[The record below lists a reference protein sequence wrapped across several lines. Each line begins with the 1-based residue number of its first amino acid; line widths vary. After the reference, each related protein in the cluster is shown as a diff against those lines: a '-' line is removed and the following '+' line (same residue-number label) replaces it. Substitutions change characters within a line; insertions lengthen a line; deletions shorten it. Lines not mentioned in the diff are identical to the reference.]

1 MPWLTQLADVA
12 RRTGFPVT
20 EVGGWKTCGHG
31 PQPSVEGVVCHHTA
45 GWNDRSVVVNGRPGL
60 DGPLSHFWLQHTGRI
75 WVVAAGRCWHNA
87 PSTSAHHTNSA
98 SIGIEAENDGHS
110 PWPQVQLDAYHALC
124 AELAREFGFSASRVK
139 GHKEVNLQ
147 KVDPHSLSMATFRA
161 DVAALIK
168 HPGSRTAIKQE
179 EDDVP
184 EVISLGAGEDQ
195 DVPAGD
201 EVAVHWHTEYTDDPK
216 GHSADGVAV
225 MASASRWC
233 IVDGL
238 VKVRG
243 LQPGQEVDIAW
254 SRYNRDGSKFTDDAW
269 RLTAH
274 ADASGRVEE
283 SVGGQFALNKN
294 NQLRL
299 RVINPRE
306 DVATAVVEKVSMA
319 KISMF
324 KR

>member
-1 MPWLTQLADVA
+1 MPWLTQLADIA

-20 EVGGWKTCGHG
+20 EVGGWKTRGHG
-31 PQPSVEGVVCHHTA
+31 PQQAVQGVVCHHTA

-87 PSTSAHHTNSA
+87 PSTSAHHMNST
-98 SIGIEAENDGHS
+98 SIGIEAENDGRS
-110 PWPQVQLDAYHALC
+110 PWPQVQLDAYYALC
-124 AELAREFGFSASRVK
+124 AELCREFGLPASRVK
-139 GHKEVNLQ
+139 GHKEVNTG
-147 KVDPHSLSMATFRA
+147 KVDPHSLNMNTFRSR
-161 DVAALIK
+161 VAALIK
-168 HPGSRTAIKQE
+168 NPGISIKQQE

-184 EVISLGAGEDQ
+184 EVISLGAGKDQ
-195 DVPAGD
+195 NLPAGG
-201 EVAVHWHTEYTDDPK
+201 ETAVSWHTEYADDPS
-216 GHSADGVAV
+216 GHSADGVAIL
-225 MASASRWC
+225 AKAARWC

-243 LQPGQEVDIAW
+243 LKPGSEIDVAW
-254 SRYNRDGSKFTDDAW
+254 SRYSRDGKKHEDDAW
-269 RLTAH
+269 RLSFR
-274 ADASGRVEE
+274 ADVNGRVEQ
-283 SVGGQFALNKN
+283 SVGGQFALNSK

-299 RVINPRE
+299 RVINPTSS
-306 DVATAVVEKVSMA
+306 DAIVEKVTMA

>member
-20 EVGGWKTCGHG
+20 EVGGWKSRGHG

-45 GWNDRSVVVNGRPGL
+45 GWNDRHVVVNGRPGL
-60 DGPLSHFWLQHTGRI
+60 DGPLSHIWLQHTGRI

-87 PSTSAHHTNSA
+87 PSLSAHHTNSA
-98 SIGIEAENDGHS
+98 SLGIEAENDGRT
-110 PWPQVQLDAYHALC
+110 PWPTVQLDAYHALC
-124 AELAREFGFSASRVK
+124 AELCREFGLSAARVV
-139 GHKEVNLQ
+139 GHKEVNSQ
-147 KVDPHSLSMATFRA
+147 KPDPHSLSMSTFRA
-161 DVAALIK
+161 TVARCVTN
-168 HPGSRTAIKQE
+168 PGTIPNQQQE
-179 EDDVP
+179 ENVP

-195 DVPAGD
+195 DVPAGG
-201 EVAVHWHTEYTDDPK
+201 ELAVRWHTEYTDDPK
-216 GHSADGVAV
+216 GHGEDGVAV
-225 MASASRWC
+225 LASGSRWC
-233 IVDGL
+233 IADGL

-243 LQPGQEVDIAW
+243 LRPGQEVDIAW
-254 SRYNRDGSKFTDDAW
+254 SRYSRDGKTWTDDAW

-274 ADASGRVEE
+274 ADTNGRVEE
-283 SVGGQFALNKN
+283 SVGGQFALNTH

-299 RVINPRE
+299 RVLNPRE

-324 KR
+324 RR